1 MGLKIKAGMAIA
13 GMAMSWFCGIP
24 FLSGIASHL
33 DTTGN
38 VMVDIADGIGLISK
52 VKIHNKQFGQFLD
65 MFIFQT
71 SRFTKV

>member
-1 MGLKIKAGMAIA
+1 MGLKIKAGMAFAGIA
-13 GMAMSWFCGIP
+13 LSWFCGIP

-52 VKIHNKQFGQFLD
+52 VIISIENNLYKIF
-65 MFIFQT
+65 
-71 SRFTKV
+71 

>member
-1 MGLKIKAGMAIA
+1 MYIEQGSDISNIKMGLKIKAGMAIA
-13 GMAMSWFCGIP
+13 GMVMSWFCGIP

-52 VKIHNKQFGQFLD
+52 VSG
-65 MFIFQT
+65 
-71 SRFTKV
+71 